1 MTGGDTGEAGLM
13 LAFQGSSP
21 FIRAIQGS
29 KRPIVV
35 TRHRIDM
42 LSNVPLFVPGGLGPL
57 EMGII
62 FLIVIVLFGANKLP
76 KLARSSGQAI
86 GEFQKGRQQ
95 IEEELNEMQQEG
107 GDVTNVDSTTADS
120 TASEPT
126 TGATDETT
134 EE

>member
-1 MTGGDTGEAGLM
+1 M
-13 LAFQGSSP
+13 F
-21 FIRAIQGS
+21 
-29 KRPIVV
+29 
-35 TRHRIDM
+35 
-42 LSNVPLFVPGGLGPL
+42 SNLPLFVPGGLGPL

-95 IEEELNEMQQEG
+95 IEEELNEMQQETE
-107 GDVTNVDSTTADS
+107 DVASVDSTTTETSSDTTTTADS
-120 TASEPT
+120 SDT
-126 TGATDETT
+126 TDETT